1 MKRFR
6 PQNIPKSIIIRERL
20 QTGKVYNYNWQ
31 TRINW
36 YPANYTYNMRV
47 IARIFGNLHYY
58 ACHAPKPVA
67 KKWQKAYNQ
76 FKAKHFVTRAGH
88 KTL

>member
-1 MKRFR
+1 MK
-6 PQNIPKSIIIRERL
+6 
-20 QTGKVYNYNWQ
+20 
-31 TRINW
+31 
-36 YPANYTYNMRV
+36 V

-67 KKWQKAYNQ
+67 KKWQKAYNR
-76 FKAKHFVTRAGH
+76 FKVKHFVTRAGY